1 MENSNFDKKRSLKQ
15 NKKENDREVTELKIS
30 ELYEIS
36 SDENIS
42 V

>member
-36 SDENIS
+36 SDENVS